1 MNCLLSSNIDIRTN
15 ALLFIS
21 NFASNNETHST
32 LEKIPALVA
41 ELIKNLECNNRL
53 VQLRAVNAL
62 RGLSTDPSYRERI
75 ISGGGVEPLL
85 SFVHLDDKELKMEVL
100 STLCNLSLGGFMGTK
115 ADTLLQKVN
124 MPSLLSFLCDSDST
138 HRIFGAMAIGNIAS
152 HLDLQAPVLDSGA
165 LQPLIGLS
173 AENVNDGESQRC
185 IAYAICNLV
194 SAEVHN
200 RMSIIDKG
208 GSFCPSCIFA
218 TQVTHWLC

>member
-1 MNCLLSSNIDIRTN
+1 MNYLSSSNIDIRTN
-15 ALLFIS
+15 ALLCIS

-53 VQLRAVNAL
+53 AQLRAVTAL
-62 RGLSTDPSYRERI
+62 HGLSTDPSYRERI
-75 ISGGGVEPLL
+75 ISGGGVESLL
-85 SFVHLDDKELKMEVL
+85 SFVHLDDTELKMKVL

-115 ADTLLQKVN
+115 ADTILKKVD

-152 HLDLQAPVLDSGA
+152 HLDLQVPVLDSGT
-165 LQPLIGLS
+165 LQPLILIGLS
-173 AENVNDGESQRC
+173 AENANDVESQRC
-185 IAYAICNLV
+185 IAHAICIL

-200 RMSIIDKG
+200 RMTIIRKG
-208 GSFCPSCIFA
+208 GFRLSCIFA
-218 TQVTHWLC
+218 AQGTHSIC